1 MKNEKRMFLVL
12 LLTLGVIGLVMFRYG
27 RNTVKAAPTP
37 QLTPVFVTNAGADQ
51 SAPVPVSGSVSITGT
66 PTVSLANDATSPL
79 PVRDVDRPT
88 AQPFN
93 YYATLTWAS
102 GYLFA
107 NADKSQTFTVPDGKR
122 LVIEFVS
129 LQSAVPSTDKV
140 MFARLDTTAS
150 SLVLSL
156 TDAGVGGD
164 GNQIFTATHRVF
176 SILDPGTTVTPTAY
190 CGNATDGCAGGTV
203 LISVSG
209 YLVNAN

>member
-1 MKNEKRMFLVL
+1 MKNEKRTFLVL
-12 LLTLGVIGLVMFRYG
+12 LLTLGIIGLAMLQYG
-27 RNTVKAAPTP
+27 RNTVKAAPAP
-37 QLTPVFVTNAGADQ
+37 QLTPVIVTNAGADQ
-51 SAPVPVSGSVSITGT
+51 SSPVPVSGSVSITGT
-66 PTVSLANDATSPL
+66 PTVSLANDATSPWL
-79 PVRDVDRPT
+79 VRDVDRPA

-93 YYATLTWAS
+93 YYATLTWVS

-107 NADKSQTFTVPDGKR
+107 NADKSQTFTVPTGKR

-129 LQSAVPSTDKV
+129 LQSSVPSGDKV
-140 MFARLDTTAS
+140 MFARLDSSVS

-164 GNQIFTATHRVF
+164 NTQVFTATHRVF